1 MTEDMIENLG
11 DIAAGKIA
19 GRKNDEEKILFGMGG
34 MRFMMWPGAIP
45 YIIRQRKWDLARH

>member
-19 GRKNDEEKILFGMGG
+19 GRKMMRRRFFGMG
-34 MRFMMWPGAIP
+34 
-45 YIIRQRKWDLARH
+45 RHAGL